1 MGRPYQQELNAIQ
14 ETYLG
19 AGKADVDRLKS
30 FFERNISVPL
40 VIIGSGGSY
49 AGAAAAALCY
59 QSIGGFAKAITPFEL
74 QDEGIALK
82 CSKVLLITAGG
93 NNNDIISAY
102 EYIRLLEPCDMF
114 TICMSENSKIIQRS
128 VYYHDHNYLELR
140 IAFGK
145 DGFLAVN
152 STIALFGILEK
163 VYMQLHGMDEK
174 QICIKRTECFENTM
188 RDFADCETLIVLY
201 GGWGKPAALDMESK
215 CVEAGLMNIQCA
227 NYRNFA
233 HGRHHWIAR
242 NGGNTGVIVLGTEDN
257 QKLIKKTVE
266 YLPEQI
272 PKKIF
277 ISENKGMT
285 AALELLIHVF
295 DMVGEIGKWRGLDP
309 GRPAVPEFGR
319 KLYGIKYNLLTHDVW
334 LKKVR
339 KDIYSECLYRL
350 LGKVERKDA
359 ESRTYQKMLKQYLE
373 ELCGKK
379 YRLLI
384 LDYDDTLKQKGKH
397 GIDAEL
403 LNELKKLLDNGIYIG
418 IATGRDFSLREKIKN
433 FFSREEQK
441 KIYIGY
447 YNASVILPLSEE
459 PSQESTV
466 QGAIRNFD
474 SIICNYPIISNKLL
488 KGPYQY
494 SVIEYRS
501 EKRDFYYRYIMEVIE
516 RERILGLKVLKSGH
530 SIDIMEERTSK
541 NDLVAKMERE
551 FSGASLR
558 IGDSGEWMGNDYELL
573 SVGNSLSVERQNVLG
588 MCGWNIAP
596 LGMKKTMATLWYLKC
611 LEIHEGYFLIDRS
624 KIEKRK

>member
-14 ETYLG
+14 DTYLG
-19 AGKADVDRLKS
+19 AGQVDVDKLKS

-74 QDEGIALK
+74 QDEGMALK
-82 CSKVLLITAGG
+82 RSKVLLITAGG

-128 VYYHDHNYLELR
+128 VYYHDHNYLEIR

-152 STIALFGILEK
+152 STVALFGILEK
-163 VYMQLHGMDEK
+163 VYMQLHGQEEK
-174 QICIKRTECFENTM
+174 QLHIEKTGSLEDTVRA
-188 RDFADCETLIVLY
+188 FAGCETLVVLY

-242 NGGNTGVIVLGTEDN
+242 NSSNTGVIVLGTKDN
-257 QKLIKKTVE
+257 GNLIKKTVE

-272 PKKIF
+272 PQKIF
-277 ISENKGMT
+277 ISENTGMT
-285 AALELLIHVF
+285 AALELLIYVF
-295 DMVGEIGKWRGLDP
+295 DMVGEIGKQRGLDP

-319 KLYGIKYNLLTHDVW
+319 KLYGIKYNLFTHDAW

-350 LGKVERKDA
+350 LGKVEKKDK
-359 ESRTYQKMLKQYLE
+359 ESSAYRKMLKQYLE
-373 ELCGKK
+373 KLCGKK
-379 YRLLI
+379 YRLLV
-384 LDYDDTLKQKGKH
+384 LDYDDTLKQKGEH
-397 GIDAEL
+397 GIDQEL
-403 LNELKKLLDNGIYIG
+403 LCELKRLLENGIYIG
-418 IATGRDFSLREKIKN
+418 IATGRDFSLRKKIVKE
-433 FFSREEQK
+433 FSVEEQE

-459 PSQESTV
+459 PLSENTV

-474 SIICNYPIISNKLL
+474 SIIRNYPVISDKLL

-516 RERILGLKVLKSGH
+516 QERILGLKVLKSGH

-541 NDLVAKMERE
+541 NDLVTKMERK
-551 FSGASLR
+551 FNGSSLR

-611 LEIHEGYFLIDRS
+611 LEIHEGYFVIDRE
-624 KIEKRK
+624 KLEKRK